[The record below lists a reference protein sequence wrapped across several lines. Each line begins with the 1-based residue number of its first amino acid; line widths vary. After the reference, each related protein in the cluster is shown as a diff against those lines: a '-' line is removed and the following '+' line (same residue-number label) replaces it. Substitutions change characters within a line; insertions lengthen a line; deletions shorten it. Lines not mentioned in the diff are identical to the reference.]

1 MSATMPR
8 TGGSGAQPS
17 ATVKVWDILLRAFH
31 WSFAATFAG
40 AWLTAESERWRDV
53 HVTLG
58 YTMLGL
64 IAFRILWGL
73 VGPRHARFASFVR
86 GPAAVARYLRSLL
99 EGRPEHHLGHNP
111 AGAVAIVALLA
122 VALAAIGSG
131 WAVYNDFGGHW
142 LEESHEFLAGAMLA
156 LVGVH
161 LAGVAVASWLHREN
175 LVRAMLTGRKDAP
188 GGRP

>member
-1 MSATMPR
+1 M
-8 TGGSGAQPS
+8 
-17 ATVKVWDILLRAFH
+17 
-31 WSFAATFAG
+31 
-40 AWLTAESERWRDV
+40 
-53 HVTLG
+53 TLG

-99 EGRPEHHLGHNP
+99 AGRPEHHLGHNP

-156 LVGVH
+156 VVGVH
-161 LAGVAVASWLHREN
+161 LAGVAVASWVHREN